1 MPPKSRP
8 KRNAGRPRRYAVN
21 NDSQNKILTES
32 ASASDLNTSN
42 DEAGPSQ
49 PVSSLEARI
58 KHLESV
64 IEQAPIAHEP
74 RQSRS
79 RSKDKNKKRRRTA
92 SSSSTSSISSSSS
105 SSSSTDSDRGRSKKR
120 NTTKSRKRHRH
131 SRKSRRSSDRRSS
144 STDSEY
150 ISDSDDN
157 RPLVTFGTK
166 LGKNISSKIK
176 KRIIQHKYIN
186 LARLLPTNPDSKK
199 IATFEEWS
207 EAWEIF
213 MAIYCTPHSHLK
225 EVQGLLTY
233 ARDIRLMACQNFDW
247 QQYDETFR
255 RDRETTKCSWAE
267 VRYDLHLQFRQ
278 PDPPPKPAQTD
289 RPLVTSDGRKLDK
302 GQCYAFHTKGIR
314 CQYGTQCRY
323 SHKCKTCGARHPSY
337 EKCGAYQKRYQHIRS
352 SSGAQSGP
360 TNNTQ
365 GSKQAKKTWLRN
377 PQP

>member
-21 NDSQNKILTES
+21 NDSQNKIATES

-105 SSSSTDSDRGRSKKR
+105 SSCSTDSDRGRSKKR
-120 NTTKSRKRHRH
+120 NTTKSRKRHRL

-150 ISDSDDN
+150 TSDSDDN
-157 RPLVTFGTK
+157 IPLVTFGSK

-186 LARLLPTNPDSKK
+186 LASPPPTNYP
-199 IATFEEWS
+199 W
-207 EAWEIF
+207 
-213 MAIYCTPHSHLK
+213 LK
-225 EVQGLLTY
+225 ENCNFWRMVWSLGNLYGYLL
-233 ARDIRLMACQNFDW
+233 
-247 QQYDETFR
+247 
-255 RDRETTKCSWAE
+255 
-267 VRYDLHLQFRQ
+267 
-278 PDPPPKPAQTD
+278 
-289 RPLVTSDGRKLDK
+289 
-302 GQCYAFHTKGIR
+302 
-314 CQYGTQCRY
+314 
-323 SHKCKTCGARHPSY
+323 HPSLTP
-337 EKCGAYQKRYQHIRS
+337 ERGPGATDICPRHSAHGS
-352 SSGAQSGP
+352 SELRLATVRRNLPSWP
-360 TNNTQ
+360 WNNQ
-365 GSKQAKKTWLRN
+365 VLLGWS
-377 PQP
+377 